1 MYYHTMDMV
10 YPGNLFYLSC
20 TYHVNREDEVYGW
33 CKIKITRLKHV
44 SNICVWKFIVNL
56 HCNKRLTYNVNIPY
70 VT

>member
-1 MYYHTMDMV
+1 MI
-10 YPGNLFYLSC
+10 YPGYLFYLSC

-33 CKIKITRLKHV
+33 CKIKNNSTKACFRNMCLEV
-44 SNICVWKFIVNL
+44 IVNL